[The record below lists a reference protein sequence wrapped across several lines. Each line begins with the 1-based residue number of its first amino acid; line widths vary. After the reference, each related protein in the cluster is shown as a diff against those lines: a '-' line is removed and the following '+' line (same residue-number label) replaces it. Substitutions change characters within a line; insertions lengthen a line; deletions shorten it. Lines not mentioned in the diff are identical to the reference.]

1 MITVIRLGLI
11 ATQASHL
18 AQLQNAFRAASEFQI
33 MELTRP
39 SAPDVLVIDLADQPA
54 GQPQFWITLHGLY
67 PAVALMGVL
76 ETPLDLPLLQAALQA
91 GAQYLVAWTDPPA
104 GWRGVARAAF
114 HRQGCEVQR
123 EIWEASWALMDAW
136 GASDPYHIRIG
147 ALELDTR
154 RRQATLERR
163 LLDLSPLEFTVLT
176 YLAHN
181 AGRLIPPAEFLRE
194 VWHDQ
199 TEGEAGHEQ
208 VRSCLKRLRRKLDKE
223 NHIPSYLV
231 AVWGEGWR
239 MCTDVE
245 WRSLSLTLP

>member
-1 MITVIRLGLI
+1 MIRLGLI
-11 ATQASHL
+11 AAQASHL
-18 AQLQNAFRAASEFQI
+18 ERLQTAFQADPEFQI
-33 MELTRP
+33 IELTRP
-39 SAPDVLVIDLADQPA
+39 SAPDVLVIDLADQSA
-54 GQPQFWITLHGLY
+54 GQPQFWIALHGLY

-76 ETPLDLPLLQAALQA
+76 EMPLDLPLLQAALQA

-147 ALELDTR
+147 ALELDIR

-176 YLAHN
+176 YLAQN
-181 AGRLIPPAEFLRE
+181 AGRLISPAEFLRE

-199 TEGEAGHEQ
+199 TAGEAGHEQ
-208 VRSCLKRLRRKLDKE
+208 VRSCLKRLRRKLGE
-223 NHIPSYLV
+223 ASPVPPYIV
-231 AVWGEGWR
+231 AVHGQGWR